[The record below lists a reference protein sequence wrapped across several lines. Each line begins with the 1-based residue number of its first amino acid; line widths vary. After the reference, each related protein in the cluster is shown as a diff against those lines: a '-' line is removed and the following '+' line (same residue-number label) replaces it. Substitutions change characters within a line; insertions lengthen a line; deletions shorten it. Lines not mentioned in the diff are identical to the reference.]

1 MKKIINKITFLI
13 GLSAICYTAVFAE
26 SSKKF
31 KVNENGA
38 KVPYEVLGKTKDNV
52 EIRKGGFGSDA
63 SAFPGDNSKFYLV
76 TDRGPNIDYTGPD
89 GKGKMFPVPEFNP
102 EICLFQFTKKGEVK
116 LLKRISLK
124 NPEGKKLTG
133 LPNPDGYGA
142 TGELG
147 YDLENN
153 ILGTDEYG
161 IDIEGL
167 IAMSDGT
174 FWVSDEY
181 GPHIAHYSEDGIE
194 LERIS
199 PFGMKTNG
207 RKLPAVFAKRR
218 ANRGMEGL
226 TKTPDEKYLV
236 GIMQSTMFNPSKKD
250 IVNNR
255 VIRIVKFELATGKC
269 QTFLYQQNQETD
281 SCCGIEALSNDEF
294 IVIERDSKF
303 PTSEEAHKY
312 LNKIS
317 LKDATD
323 VTGEFE
329 AENGM
334 LIDGKT
340 LEQCTQ
346 QELIDAGIVFAK
358 KEVITDLVKDRGYKH
373 EKLEGIWLLNKDTV
387 CVVNDNDFAL
397 IVEDNK
403 LCQKILNGDKEA
415 EDNIVYPVKF

>member
-1 MKKIINKITFLI
+1 MKRIKKIGILL
-13 GLSAICYTAVFAE
+13 GLSSICSIAIFAG
-26 SSKKF
+26 SSKKV
-31 KVNENGA
+31 KINENGA
-38 KVPYEVLGKTKDNV
+38 KVPFTVLGKTKDNV

-89 GKGKMFPVPEFNP
+89 GKGKMFPVPSFNP
-102 EICLFQFTKKGEVK
+102 EIGLFQFTKKGEVK
-116 LLKRISLK
+116 LIKTISLK

-133 LPNPDGYGA
+133 LPNPKGMGA

-147 YDLENN
+147 YDLDNN

-167 IAMSDGT
+167 AAMSDGT

-181 GPHIAHYSEDGIE
+181 GPHIVHFSKDGVE

-199 PFGMKTNG
+199 PFGMTTNG
-207 RKLPAVFAKRR
+207 RKIPAVYAKRR

-250 IVNNR
+250 IVNKR
-255 VIRIVKFELATGKC
+255 VVRILKFEIATGK
-269 QTFLYQQNQETD
+269 TWTYLYQQNEKTD
-281 SCCGIEALSNDEF
+281 SCC
-294 IVIERDSKF
+294 
-303 PTSEEAHKY
+303 
-312 LNKIS
+312 
-317 LKDATD
+317 ATD
-323 VTGEFE
+323 VTGDFE
-329 AENGM
+329 SENGL
-334 LIDGKT
+334 LINGKT

-358 KEVITDLVKDRGYKH
+358 KETITDLVKDRGYKH
-373 EKLEGIWLLNKDTV
+373 EKLESVWVLDKDTF
-387 CVVNDNDFAL
+387 CVANDNDFAL
-397 IVEDNK
+397 IVKDNK
-403 LCQKILNGDKEA
+403 LLQKILGGDTTP
-415 EDNIVYPVKF
+415 EDNVVYPVKF

>member
-1 MKKIINKITFLI
+1 MANKVDKEKASIN
-13 GLSAICYTAVFAE
+13 
-26 SSKKF
+26 
-31 KVNENGA
+31 
-38 KVPYEVLGKTKDNV
+38 
-52 EIRKGGFGSDA
+52 
-63 SAFPGDNSKFYLV
+63 
-76 TDRGPNIDYTGPD
+76 
-89 GKGKMFPVPEFNP
+89 
-102 EICLFQFTKKGEVK
+102 
-116 LLKRISLK
+116 
-124 NPEGKKLTG
+124 
-133 LPNPDGYGA
+133 GYGA

-181 GPHIAHYSEDGIE
+181 GPHIAHYSKDGIE

-255 VIRIVKFELATGKC
+255 VVRIVKFELATGKC
-269 QTFLYQQNQETD
+269 QTFLYQQNPETD
-281 SCCGIEALSNDEF
+281 SCCGIEALSND
-294 IVIERDSKF
+294 
-303 PTSEEAHKY
+303 
-312 LNKIS
+312 NKIS

-323 VTGEFE
+323 VTGDFE
-329 AENGM
+329 AENGL

-358 KEVITDLVKDRGYKH
+358 KEVITDLVKDSGYKL
-373 EKLEGIWLLNKDTV
+373 ERLEGILLVDKNRV

-397 IVEDNK
+397 IVKDNK
-403 LCQKILNGDKEA
+403 LCQKILNGDTTA
-415 EDNIVYPVKF
+415 EDNIVYSVEF

>member
-1 MKKIINKITFLI
+1 MKRIKKIGILL
-13 GLSAICYTAVFAE
+13 GLSSICSIAIFAG
-26 SSKKF
+26 SSKKI
-31 KVNENGA
+31 KINENGA
-38 KVPYEVLGKTKDNV
+38 KVPFTVLGKTKDNI

-102 EICLFQFTKKGEVK
+102 EIGLFQFTKKGEVK
-116 LLKRISLK
+116 LIKTISLK

-133 LPNPDGYGA
+133 LPNPKGMGA

-147 YDLENN
+147 YDLDNN

-167 IAMSDGT
+167 AAMSDGT

-181 GPHIAHYSEDGIE
+181 GPHIVHFSKDGVE

-199 PFGMKTNG
+199 PFGMTTNG
-207 RKLPAVFAKRR
+207 RKIPAVYAKRR

-250 IVNNR
+250 IVNKR
-255 VIRIVKFELATGKC
+255 VVRILKFEIATGK
-269 QTFLYQQNQETD
+269 TWTYLYQQNEETD
-281 SCCGIEALSNDEF
+281 SCCGIDALSNDEF

-303 PTSEEAHKY
+303 PTQEEAHKY
-312 LNKIS
+312 INKIS

-323 VTGEFE
+323 VTGDFE
-329 AENGM
+329 SENGL
-334 LIDGKT
+334 LINGKT

-358 KEVITDLVKDRGYKH
+358 KETITDLVKDRGYKH
-373 EKLEGIWLLNKDTV
+373 EKLESVWVLDKDTF
-387 CVVNDNDFAL
+387 CVANDNDFAL
-397 IVEDNK
+397 IVKDNK
-403 LCQKILNGDKEA
+403 LLQKILGGDTTP
-415 EDNIVYPVKF
+415 EDNVVYPVKF